1 MESESVQALADRIVR
16 HLTAPGTA
24 AQSGRDAAL
33 ALQVDIEDL
42 RLKLDPGE
50 DDLPTEMLRQVLRY
64 WRSLPRVGGI
74 PDRIKVEP
82 EDLRPAL
89 GYLMLIDVLTGPG
102 IGPGDF
108 RYALYGTKIAE
119 VSGFDMTGKSVWE
132 VATTGAIQRFF
143 AACYE
148 AAVTLRKPLLTVHQA
163 PPSITVSHWH
173 RLILP
178 LGCEG
183 EVRRFLVCNV
193 PMHDDGAG
201 EELVVTSPP
210 IPVAKPPAEHD

>member
-1 MESESVQALADRIVR
+1 MGAESVQALADRIVR
-16 HLTAPGTA
+16 HLKAPRSA
-24 AQSGRDAAL
+24 VWSGGDAAF
-33 ALQVDIEDL
+33 ALHVDIEDL
-42 RLKLDPGE
+42 RLKLDPEE
-50 DDLPTEMLRQVLRY
+50 DDLPTEMLRQVLRH
-64 WRSLPRVGGI
+64 WRSLPMAGGI
-74 PDRIKVEP
+74 PDRIKVAP

-89 GYLMLIDVLTGPG
+89 GYLMLVDVLP
-102 IGPGDF
+102 GPGDF

-148 AAVTLRKPLLTVHQA
+148 AAVALRRPLYTVHQA

-193 PMHDDGAG
+193 PMHDDGSG
-201 EELVVTSPP
+201 DGLMVTSPP
-210 IPVAKPPAEHD
+210 TPVAKPPVEHD